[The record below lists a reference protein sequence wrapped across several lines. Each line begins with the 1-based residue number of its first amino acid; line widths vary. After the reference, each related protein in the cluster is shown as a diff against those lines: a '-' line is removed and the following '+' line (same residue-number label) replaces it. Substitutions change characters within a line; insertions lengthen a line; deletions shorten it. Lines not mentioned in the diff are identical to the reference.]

1 MACAQNL
8 HWDLSHQTHVVFLI
22 PFFFFFFFD
31 ETPCLPL
38 TIKIIPQTLHFRD
51 TLEADFIAS
60 VRSFFLPGM
69 FITFKGDK
77 E

>member
-1 MACAQNL
+1 MRPKFALGLATPNPCGL
-8 HWDLSHQTHVVFLI
+8 PHSI
-22 PFFFFFFFD
+22 FFFFFD

-38 TIKIIPQTLHFRD
+38 TIKIIPQTLHFRN

>member
-1 MACAQNL
+1 MRPKFALGLVTPNPCGL
-8 HWDLSHQTHVVFLI
+8 PHSI
-22 PFFFFFFFD
+22 FFIFD

>member
-1 MACAQNL
+1 MRPKFALGLVTPNPCGL
-8 HWDLSHQTHVVFLI
+8 PHSI
-22 PFFFFFFFD
+22 FFFFFFD